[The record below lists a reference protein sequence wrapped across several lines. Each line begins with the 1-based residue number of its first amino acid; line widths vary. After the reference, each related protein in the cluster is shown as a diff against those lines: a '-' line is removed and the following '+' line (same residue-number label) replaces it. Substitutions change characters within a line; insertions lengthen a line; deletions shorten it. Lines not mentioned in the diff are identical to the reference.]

1 VEAFPDSTIEEKEL
15 VAEDDWVLCRTMTE
29 GTHEGE
35 FMRLNPTG
43 EEVVMQRH
51 ESYRIEDGDFVEV
64 HGTGSLAWVLARLG
78 VDLPTED

>member
-35 FMRLNPTG
+35 SSL
-43 EEVVMQRH
+43 
-51 ESYRIEDGDFVEV
+51 
-64 HGTGSLAWVLARLG
+64 GSTRSERRW
-78 VDLPTED
+78 